1 MKKDPLPY
9 STNANV
15 LADFA
20 QCIELV
26 DNIFGEDARTLS
38 LKGHQMEVGFG
49 IYVRRV
55 SSIGA
60 EAEGS
65 DYTFKWTPHHQRL
78 CADLTQALAHEFMK
92 DSIHRLGFKMESYG
106 QWSVGRA
113 KNKKQEIR
121 DNYEITVDELQK
133 RRIAWFKNFIKQDDI
148 YDIELRYP
156 SMPRPYGPFWPANR
170 FGYLIGRAHSHIWIM
185 SHGLSN
191 PVISNNEPNWETNYG
206 HGCEVLVRCDPEAID
221 LTDNLMTI
229 ISSPEVIILDTLCA
243 TLIEMANPDNDIK
256 GIDIVS
262 ATQIVE
268 LNYYKHTPIHPLPP
282 GTKFALTNA
291 SSFDISRKIPCL
303 GPYSARPLIATFVPQ
318 SLEDKEP
325 DEISRALIADKS
337 IGVLPEFSGGVDIG
351 L

>member
-1 MKKDPLPY
+1 MKRDPLPF
-9 STNANV
+9 SSNPNV

-26 DNIFGEDARTLS
+26 DREFGDDARTLS

-65 DYTFKWTPHHQRL
+65 DYKYKWTPRHQRL
-78 CADLTQALAHEFMK
+78 CADLTTALAQEFMK

-113 KNKKQEIR
+113 KNKRQEIR

-133 RRIAWFKNFIKQDDI
+133 RRIEWFKKFIKQDDI

-170 FGYLIGRAHSHIWIM
+170 FGYLIGRANSHIWIM

-191 PVISNNEPNWETNYG
+191 PVISNNEPNWENNYG

-221 LTDNLMTI
+221 LTENLMTI

-243 TLIEMANPDNDIK
+243 TLIEMANPENDTQS
-256 GIDIVS
+256 IDIVS
-262 ATQIVE
+262 ATQVVE
-268 LNYYKHTPIHPLPP
+268 LDYYKTHAHSPP
-282 GTKFALTNA
+282 AP
-291 SSFDISRKIPCL
+291 RHKICA
-303 GPYSARPLIATFVPQ
+303 YQCI
-318 SLEDKEP
+318 
-325 DEISRALIADKS
+325 
-337 IGVLPEFSGGVDIG
+337 VL
-351 L
+351 

>member
-1 MKKDPLPY
+1 VKKDPLPY

-92 DSIHRLGFKMESYG
+92 DSIHRLGFKMGSYG

-229 ISSPEVIILDTLCA
+229 IS
-243 TLIEMANPDNDIK
+243 K